1 MVRPEDAERLWEC
14 MRRMAPLF
22 KVECRTM
29 AGTPYSSLNL
39 SDLSVVA
46 FVGAY
51 PGCIMG
57 DVANE
62 LSSPLS
68 TATTVVDRL
77 VRKGLI
83 ERRRNEENRRTV
95 RLQLTPMGQQLQDS
109 ITSAKRASCETVLEA
124 LKSDD
129 RDTYIQLMEQIAE
142 NAQPLRRDAKIR

>member
-14 MRRMAPLF
+14 LRRMAPLF
-22 KVECRTM
+22 KVECQIM
-29 AGTPYSSLNL
+29 ADTPYSSLNL
-39 SDLSVVA
+39 SDLSVIA

-95 RLQLTPMGQQLQDS
+95 QLQLTPLGQQLQDR
-109 ITSAKRASCETVLEA
+109 ITTTKRASCEAILES
-124 LKSDD
+124 LKSCD
-129 RDTYIQLMEQIAE
+129 RNIYIELMEQIAE
-142 NAQPLRRDAKIR
+142 NAQSLRRDAKIR